1 MRLLLLL
8 FFCFALC
15 LSAQTDSLPAP
26 TQPVFDLNLLVG
38 DWWWGDMV
46 DGKIVP
52 LDSTWGW
59 VQIEAK
65 KDKTARHDFMWHDYW
80 SEVDPETF
88 EVVHNVRSIETRY
101 LYFQPSY
108 RVFFS
113 ECCSSLHWEKLIYLD
128 KHIAI
133 FMDRYKRKNPS
144 YLYLVSKSAK

>member
-8 FFCFALC
+8 FFCFALR
-15 LSAQTDSLPAP
+15 LSAQTDSLPEPAL
-26 TQPVFDLNLLVG
+26 PVFDLNLLVG

-52 LDSTWGW
+52 LDTLGEW
-59 VQIEAK
+59 VQIEAET
-65 KDKTARHDFMWHDYW
+65 DKTARHDFIWYDYT
-80 SEVDPETF
+80 VTFDPETF
-88 EVVHNVRSIETRY
+88 EEIRDVRLMGGRF
-101 LYFQPSY
+101 LRFQPSY
-108 RVFFS
+108 RVFFG
-113 ECCSSLHWEKLIYLD
+113 ECCGSPHWEKLIYLD